1 MFVINLFGLNISK
14 QRYDF
19 KKRFVFFL
27 KNLIMGESAGGI
39 FILFNQRIESLKNV
53 FNSLTFNIIFRN

>member
-19 KKRFVFFL
+19 KKRFVYFFKKL
-27 KNLIMGESAGGI
+27 DNG
-39 FILFNQRIESLKNV
+39 
-53 FNSLTFNIIFRN
+53 